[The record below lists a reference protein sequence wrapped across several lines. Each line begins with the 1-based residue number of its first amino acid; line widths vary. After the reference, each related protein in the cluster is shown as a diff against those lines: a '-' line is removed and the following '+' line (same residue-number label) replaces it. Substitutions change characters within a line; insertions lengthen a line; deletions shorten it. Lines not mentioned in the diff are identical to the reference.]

1 MMPAHPARP
10 RALPR
15 IQPGVLAAAAALASV
30 GPHTDRLADTLWQL
44 AGQAFQQ
51 QPAPKEKDTDK

>member
-1 MMPAHPARP
+1 MPAHPARP
-10 RALPR
+10 RATLR

-51 QPAPKEKDTDK
+51 QPAHPKEDT